1 MYFDIAGEKN
11 KQKKKTFF
19 FYFTIETKEEEG
31 L

>member
-11 KQKKKTFF
+11 KQKKTFF